1 MFNGNVKLL
10 NKLKKNKRINI
21 DLDSFAIVATFFS
34 LWLSVFFERYIED
47 VLAFTLILTF
57 GILHG
62 SNDIKLLELSS
73 TGIKSKKELLK
84 ASFYYTVFIIGSALL
99 FYFVPALALFLFVV
113 FSGYHFGEQHWISK
127 IEKASMVNFM
137 FIVVYGIFVL
147 FLIFSAHS
155 AEVTEVIDKICGY
168 TIPTAVYASGAIVT
182 GVLTSLLGLFGY
194 WKKNLVFNPFK
205 QLFFLLVFYIVFNTA
220 SLMWSFAI
228 YFIFWH
234 SLPSMLDQTR
244 YLYGKV
250 SAGTLKKY
258 VVSSFPYWLVSV
270 VGMGLFIYLFKDKPE
285 VSLALFFSFLAAI
298 TFPHVLVI
306 NRLYKS

>member
-1 MFNGNVKLL
+1 M
-10 NKLKKNKRINI
+10 NKLKNTTTKYI
-21 DLDSFAIVATFFS
+21 DLESFAIVATFFS
-34 LWLSVFFERYIED
+34 LWLSVVFESVIENF
-47 VLAFTLILTF
+47 LAFALILTF

-62 SNDIKLLELSS
+62 SNDIKLLEK
-73 TGIKSKKELLK
+73 TKKKTNTKRELLK
-84 ASFYYTVFIIGSALL
+84 ASFYYVLFIIGSALL
-99 FYFVPALALFLFVV
+99 FYFLPTFALVLFIV

-127 IEKASMVNFM
+127 IAQRSIINFI
-137 FIVVYGIFVL
+137 FLVSYGIFVL
-147 FLIFSAHS
+147 FLVFTAHPL
-155 AEVTEVIDKICGY
+155 EVTEVIDKICGFQVPLSY
-168 TIPTAVYASGAIVT
+168 YGVVT
-182 GVLTSLLGLFGY
+182 LLLGLFTALMGLYGY
-194 WKKNLVFNPFK
+194 LKKNLVFNPIK

-250 SAGTLKKY
+250 SATTIKKY
-258 VVSSFPYWLVSV
+258 VVSSLPYWLISV
-270 VGMGLFIYLFKDKPE
+270 TGMAIFLFIFKDKPDA
-285 VSLALFFSFLAAI
+285 SLALFFSFLAAI

>member
-1 MFNGNVKLL
+1 
-10 NKLKKNKRINI
+10 
-21 DLDSFAIVATFFS
+21 VATFFS
-34 LWLSVFFERYIED
+34 LWLSVVFESSIED
-47 VLAFTLILTF
+47 FLAFTLILTF

-62 SNDIKLLELSS
+62 SNDIKLLERSNKH
-73 TGIKSKKELLK
+73 TKTKKELLK
-84 ASFYYTVFIIGSALL
+84 ASFYYAVFIVGSALL
-99 FYFVPALALFLFVV
+99 FYFLPTLSLLLFIV

-127 IEKASMVNFM
+127 IRQRSIFNYT
-137 FIVVYGIFVL
+137 FIVIYGIFIL

-155 AEVTEVIDKICGY
+155 VEVSQVIEKISSY
-168 TIPTAVYASGAIVT
+168 DLPNTIYRSGALVLGVFT
-182 GVLTSLLGLFGY
+182 GVFGSY
-194 WKKNLVFNPFK
+194 GYFKKNIEFNPWK
-205 QLFFLLVFYIVFNTA
+205 QVFFLLVFYIVFNTA

-250 SAGTLKKY
+250 SAGTIKKY
-258 VVSSFPYWLVSV
+258 VISSFPYWLVSV
-270 VGMGLFIYLFKDKPE
+270 LGMGIFIYLFKDRPE
-285 VSLALFFSFLAAI
+285 ASLALFFSFLAAI

>member
-1 MFNGNVKLL
+1 M
-10 NKLKKNKRINI
+10 KNTTTKYI
-21 DLDSFAIVATFFS
+21 DFESFAIVATFFS
-34 LWLSVFFERYIED
+34 LWLSVVFESIIED
-47 VLAFTLILTF
+47 FLAFALILTF

-62 SNDIKLLELSS
+62 SNDIKLME
-73 TGIKSKKELLK
+73 KSNNNINTKKELLK
-84 ASFYYTVFIIGSALL
+84 ASFYYAIFILGSALL
-99 FYFVPALALFLFVV
+99 FYFLPTLALILFIA

-127 IEKASMVNFM
+127 MVKHSFITFT
-137 FIVVYGIFVL
+137 FIVLYGLFIL
-147 FLIFSAHS
+147 FLVFYSHG
-155 AEVTEVIDKICGY
+155 AEVTQVIDKICGY
-168 TIPTAVYASGAIVT
+168 RIPISLYGTGAL
-182 GVLTSLLGLFGY
+182 VLGLLTCLLGALGY
-194 WKKNLVFNPFK
+194 LKKNIAFNPIK
-205 QLFFLLVFYIVFNTA
+205 QLFFILVFFIVFNTA

-250 SAGTLKKY
+250 SAKTIKKY

-270 VGMGLFIYLFKDKPE
+270 LGMGIFIYLFRDRPDA
-285 VSLALFFSFLAAI
+285 SLALFFSFLAAI

>member
-1 MFNGNVKLL
+1 M
-10 NKLKKNKRINI
+10 KNNTTKNI
-21 DLDSFAIVATFFS
+21 DLESLAIVATFFS
-34 LWLSVFFERYIED
+34 LWLSVVFESVIED
-47 VLAFTLILTF
+47 FLAYSLILTF

-62 SNDIKLLELSS
+62 SNDIKLL
-73 TGIKSKKELLK
+73 KKTNKKLNTKRKLLE
-84 ASFYYTVFIIGSALL
+84 ASFYYTVFIAGSALL
-99 FYFVPALALFLFVV
+99 FYFVPALALFLFVL

-127 IEKASMVNFM
+127 IVKHSIANFI
-137 FIVVYGIFVL
+137 FIVIYGIFIL

-155 AEVTEVIDKICGY
+155 VEVTQVIENISGY
-168 TIPTAVYASGAIVT
+168 RIPVTFYTSGAII
-182 GVLTSLLGLFGY
+182 LGISTCLGGMFGY
-194 WKKNLVFNPFK
+194 LKKYIAYNPLK
-205 QLFFLLVFYIVFNTA
+205 QLFFILVFFIVFNTA

-250 SAGTLKKY
+250 SVATMKKY
-258 VVSSFPYWLVSV
+258 ALSSFPYWLVSV
-270 VGMGLFIYLFKDKPE
+270 LGMGIFIYLFKDRPE
-285 VSLALFFSFLAAI
+285 ASLALFFSFLAAI